1 MKKMN
6 GIAVLL
12 AAALLCSCSTKSD
25 KPKITQ
31 NSPVP
36 QTVSTDSQDSKQT
49 QQTVKN
55 EEYTPL
61 NYDEQKAVWI
71 SYIDLAGM
79 LDDSESAFRENI
91 SQAFENVSDLGCNTV
106 YVHVRAFGDAYY
118 VSQYFAPS
126 KYIPAEEGT
135 LRYDPL
141 KIMTGEAHKYGLSF
155 HAWLNPLRCDTQV
168 YMEKMQG
175 TQIYEWYSQPEKYPE
190 YVSKP
195 DNSDYYWLN
204 PAYPEVRKLIAD
216 GAAELAENYDI
227 DGVHIDDY
235 FYPTTEKSFDMQA
248 FAAAHTADD
257 LSQWRMDNCSEMVHD
272 IYEAV
277 KSVDKRLLFGVSPQ
291 GNMDNNY
298 TQMYADVKKWCSE
311 EGYLDYIAPQIYFG
325 YENSVC
331 PFSETL
337 KNWENIVICK
347 NVKLVCGL
355 GVYKLEREDE
365 FINDIGIIAR
375 QIGDTEADENCSGFA
390 LYSYQSLFTKT
401 DERFLEER
409 EEISAQLK

>member
-1 MKKMN
+1 
-6 GIAVLL
+6 
-12 AAALLCSCSTKSD
+12 
-25 KPKITQ
+25 
-31 NSPVP
+31 
-36 QTVSTDSQDSKQT
+36 
-49 QQTVKN
+49 
-55 EEYTPL
+55 
-61 NYDEQKAVWI
+61 
-71 SYIDLAGM
+71 
-79 LDDSESAFRENI
+79 
-91 SQAFENVSDLGCNTV
+91 
-106 YVHVRAFGDAYY
+106 
-118 VSQYFAPS
+118 
-126 KYIPAEEGT
+126 
-135 LRYDPL
+135 
-141 KIMTGEAHKYGLSF
+141 
-155 HAWLNPLRCDTQV
+155 
-168 YMEKMQG
+168 
-175 TQIYEWYSQPEKYPE
+175 
-190 YVSKP
+190 
-195 DNSDYYWLN
+195 
-204 PAYPEVRKLIAD
+204 
-216 GAAELAENYDI
+216 
-227 DGVHIDDY
+227 
-235 FYPTTEKSFDMQA
+235 
-248 FAAAHTADD
+248 
-257 LSQWRMDNCSEMVHD
+257 MVHD